1 MLCVKKLVFVK
12 YYNYL
17 SGLLCNSNLRY
28 GLATGGMG
36 RPGVRPAR
44 NPGMGHSTS
53 GFHRHLGHLVALPYL
68 AVRTADSVAAESQL
82 QPRQGLSA
90 EHWCSSSSR

>member
-53 GFHRHLGHLVALPYL
+53 GFHRHLAGLPYP
-68 AVRTADSVAAESQL
+68 AVRTADSVAAGLQL
-82 QPRQGLSA
+82 LPRQGLSA
-90 EHWCSSSSR
+90 GRWCSSSSR

>member
-17 SGLLCNSNLRY
+17 SGLLCNNNLRY
-28 GLATGGMG
+28 GRATGGMG

-44 NPGMGHSTS
+44 NPGMGHSIS

-68 AVRTADSVAAESQL
+68 ADQLVGSIAAGSL
-82 QPRQGLSA
+82 PLPLSGLSA
-90 EHWCSSSSR
+90 GRWC